1 MPKTNPFE
9 NSIYIRPKNY
19 CKQENNFNR
28 LLEALTENQFIN
40 VNAEYG
46 IGKTTS
52 VKTLFY
58 YLEKENKAKTFFI
71 NIDKTESIDDFFIL
85 FVNSIIKQL
94 SEEHIEKIK
103 NQFAEKI
110 SSENS
115 IQFTNKQTSL
125 EEATF
130 YFEEILNYVQTNF
143 AKAIIAIDEFHQAK
157 NYPEKNPLSSI
168 KSALARFTN
177 IQVLFI
183 SSTNLSK
190 TLKTKSLLIVKPDE
204 DIYKN
209 FIKKKLKKNK
219 IKIDT
224 KGLDKLFLLSKGK
237 PYYVQLISSRLFEQ
251 SKKEINEQIVDETF
265 AKIVNESNS
274 SFFMIKNLLTP
285 YQLKLLRAIAKQ
297 NIAKQ
302 VTSASFI
309 NKNNLNAPSSV
320 KTALTSLLEKELIIR
335 EKNSYQISNM
345 ILNFWLAD

>member
-46 IGKTTS
+46 IGKATS

-94 SEEHIEKIK
+94 NEEHIEKIK

-110 SSENS
+110 TPENS
-115 IQFTNKQTSL
+115 IQFSNKQTSL

-130 YFEEILNYVQTNF
+130 YFEEILKYIQTDFKNVIF
-143 AKAIIAIDEFHQAK
+143 AIDEFDQAK
-157 NYPEKNPLSSI
+157 NYPENNSLLSI
-168 KSALARFTN
+168 KSAIASF
-177 IQVLFI
+177 IEIKVIFI
-183 SSTNLSK
+183 SSANLSK
-190 TLKTKSLLIVKPDE
+190 TLKIKSLLIVKPDE
-204 DIYKN
+204 ERYKN
-209 FIKKKLKKNK
+209 FIKKKFKKNK
-219 IKIDT
+219 IKIET
-224 KGLDKLFLLSKGK
+224 KGLDKIFLLSKGK

-251 SKKEINEQIVDETF
+251 NKKEINEEIVTETF
-265 AKIVNESNS
+265 AKIVNENES
-274 SFFMIKNLLTP
+274 SFFIIKKLLTP
-285 YQLKLLRAIAKQ
+285 YQIKLLRAIAKQ
-297 NIAKQ
+297 GIAKQ

-309 NKNNLNAPSSV
+309 FKNNLNAPSSV
-320 KTALTSLLEKELIIR
+320 KTALNSLLEKELIVR